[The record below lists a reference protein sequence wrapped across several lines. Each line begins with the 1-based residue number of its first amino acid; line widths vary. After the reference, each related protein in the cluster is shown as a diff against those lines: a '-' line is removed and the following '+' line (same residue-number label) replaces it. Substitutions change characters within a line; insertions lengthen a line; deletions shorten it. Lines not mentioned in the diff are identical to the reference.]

1 MSEGIQLAALR
12 ELCNAGAVRELL
24 AVAVRGGGFA
34 LKARYGLIE
43 RTLMAK
49 RGQVRVFRSLDS
61 LAELARFEL
70 GIGRL
75 GVELADLQRR
85 ARGWP
90 TAWGALSAFL
100 SRSRR
105 LLGLPPETDA
115 GLPIV
120 LGSWSKD
127 LVLALNRVAPG
138 R

>member
-61 LAELARFEL
+61 LAEIARFDL

-75 GVELADLQRR
+75 GVDLADLQRR
-85 ARGWP
+85 
-90 TAWGALSAFL
+90 
-100 SRSRR
+100 
-105 LLGLPPETDA
+105 
-115 GLPIV
+115 I
-120 LGSWSKD
+120 
-127 LVLALNRVAPG
+127 
-138 R
+138 